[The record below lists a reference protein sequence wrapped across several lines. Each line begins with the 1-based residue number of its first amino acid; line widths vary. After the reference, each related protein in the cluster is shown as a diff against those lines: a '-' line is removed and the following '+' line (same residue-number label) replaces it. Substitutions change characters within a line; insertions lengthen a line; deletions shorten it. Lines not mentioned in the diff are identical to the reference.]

1 MAHRF
6 MSSSIEN
13 PLPDLL
19 SVEWKRLNAD
29 LVRPVAAASD
39 EAAAAAAAAAVFVVD
54 AEFWLTQV
62 FFDPLSAISMS
73 CLGLM
78 SVWVRRWVFRFDLW
92 LKCL

>member
-1 MAHRF
+1 MKRGEVELFAHRF
-6 MSSSIEN
+6 ISSSIEN

-29 LVRPVAAASD
+29 LVRPVATTRD
-39 EAAAAAAAAAVFVVD
+39 EAAAAAAAAVVVVVV
-54 AEFWLTQV
+54 AEALWLMQV

-78 SVWVRRWVFRFDLW
+78 SV
-92 LKCL
+92 

>member
-1 MAHRF
+1 MELFAHRF
-6 MSSSIEN
+6 MSSSMEN

-29 LVRPVAAASD
+29 LVRPVTAASD
-39 EAAAAAAAAAVFVVD
+39 EAAAAAAAAVVVVVV
-54 AEFWLTQV
+54 AEELWLTQV

-78 SVWVRRWVFRFDLW
+78 SV
-92 LKCL
+92 

>member
-1 MAHRF
+1 MELFAHRF
-6 MSSSIEN
+6 ISSSIEN

-29 LVRPVAAASD
+29 LVRPVATTRD
-39 EAAAAAAAAAVFVVD
+39 EAAAAAAAAVVVVVV
-54 AEFWLTQV
+54 AEALWLMQV

-78 SVWVRRWVFRFDLW
+78 SV
-92 LKCL
+92 

>member
-1 MAHRF
+1 

-39 EAAAAAAAAAVFVVD
+39 EAAAAAAAAAVVV
-54 AEFWLTQV
+54 AEEL
-62 FFDPLSAISMS
+62 
-73 CLGLM
+73 
-78 SVWVRRWVFRFDLW
+78 
-92 LKCL
+92 

>member
-1 MAHRF
+1 MKRGEMELFAHRF
-6 MSSSIEN
+6 ISSSIEN

-29 LVRPVAAASD
+29 LVRPVATTRD
-39 EAAAAAAAAAVFVVD
+39 EAAAAAAAAVVVVVV
-54 AEFWLTQV
+54 AEALWLMQV

-78 SVWVRRWVFRFDLW
+78 SV
-92 LKCL
+92 

>member
-39 EAAAAAAAAAVFVVD
+39 EAAAAAAAATVVD
-54 AEFWLTQV
+54 VEEPWLTHV

-73 CLGLM
+73 CRGFM
-78 SVWVRRWVFRFDLW
+78 SVCVRRRVFRLDLW
-92 LKCL
+92 LKCR

>member
-1 MAHRF
+1 MELFAHRF
-6 MSSSIEN
+6 MSSSMEN

-29 LVRPVAAASD
+29 LARPVAAASD
-39 EAAAAAAAAAVFVVD
+39 EAAAAAAAVVVVV
-54 AEFWLTQV
+54 AEELWLTQV

-78 SVWVRRWVFRFDLW
+78 SV
-92 LKCL
+92 

>member
-1 MAHRF
+1 MELFAHRF
-6 MSSSIEN
+6 MSSSMEN

-29 LVRPVAAASD
+29 LARPVAAASD
-39 EAAAAAAAAAVFVVD
+39 EAAAAAAAAVVVVV
-54 AEFWLTQV
+54 AEELWLTQV

-78 SVWVRRWVFRFDLW
+78 SV
-92 LKCL
+92 

>member
-1 MAHRF
+1 MKRGEVELFAHRF
-6 MSSSIEN
+6 ISSSIEN

-29 LVRPVAAASD
+29 LVRPVATTRD
-39 EAAAAAAAAAVFVVD
+39 EAAAAAAAAVVVVVVVVV
-54 AEFWLTQV
+54 AEALWLMQV

-78 SVWVRRWVFRFDLW
+78 SV
-92 LKCL
+92 